1 MHHADSF
8 LEPIIPD
15 MVELGIDIWQGAL
28 PQNDIVK
35 IQSQLKD
42 LGSNM
47 ILMGGIDAAVVD
59 KKDCPEDVIRTEAVS
74 YTHLLLVLSAIL
86 LLTAVVMPVTAAN
99 KKNAG
104 RHISM
109 CSNGTCSLRIKGN
122 HAAAD
127 CHVINKGADKMT
139 VTMDLLKYKNGTWKK
154 VQSCGKTTRKL
165 SLIHISLL

>member
-1 MHHADSF
+1 MRREDGVCVSAHDV
-8 LEPIIPD
+8 LR
-15 MVELGIDIWQGAL
+15 G
-28 PQNDIVK
+28 VK
-35 IQSQLKD
+35 
-42 LGSNM
+42 M
-47 ILMGGIDAAVVD
+47 
-59 KKDCPEDVIRTEAVS
+59 KKGKKRF
-74 YTHLLLVLSAIL
+74 LLVLSAIL

-154 VQSCGKTTRKL
+154 VQSCGKTTRKSRVSL
-165 SLIHISLL
+165 SGRKLILPGRYRAKVTVVAVRGNCKKTTSYYSMVAIKK